1 MVNKNTQWSWP
12 GCALAGTPMYPA
24 TMVYKHH
31 LGGVA
36 MAQYTVIPGVWMW
49 TWTWTARECVVLGAH
64 KEEVFG
70 PLKPANKFR
79 QRKKHVN
86 ACNYLVIY

>member
-1 MVNKNTQWSWP
+1 
-12 GCALAGTPMYPA
+12 
-24 TMVYKHH
+24 
-31 LGGVA
+31 
-36 MAQYTVIPGVWMW
+36 VIPGVWMW

-70 PLKPANKFR
+70 PLKPANKYR
-79 QRKKHVN
+79 QRKKHVS